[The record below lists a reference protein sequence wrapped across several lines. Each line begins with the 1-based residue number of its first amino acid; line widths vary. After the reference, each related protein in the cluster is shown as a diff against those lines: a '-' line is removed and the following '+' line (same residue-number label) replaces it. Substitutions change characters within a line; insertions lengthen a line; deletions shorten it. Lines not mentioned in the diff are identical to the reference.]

1 MRLLANPVFTRMAFS
16 LLAMLG
22 AFAMG
27 ILGIR
32 ALRHKL
38 VEEDSTSEG
47 LGSETDATFAYSA
60 VIQNLKQQKFEL
72 QNEHAIQKRR
82 AKTSEHITAAV
93 IANLPCGVLF
103 IGPNGLVKQ
112 ANAAARQLLGFASP
126 LGMSPDE
133 LFRNAT
139 AVPESGEST
148 QLADAVRASLRDRQ
162 RDKLQ
167 ASYENTS
174 GEHKELSL
182 TLIPLTV
189 PPDDASG
196 LACVIADETTAAR
209 LRHDDL
215 LRSEISSE
223 MALELRASLSIIRDC
238 ASRIASNDTQIATDL
253 ASDITAQTDRLD
265 KVVGSFL
272 AGDLAKKAMAARA

>member
-1 MRLLANPVFTRMAFS
+1 MGFALLVMV
-16 LLAMLG
+16 G
-22 AFAMG
+22 AFVIG
-27 ILGIR
+27 ILGLRAIR
-32 ALRHKL
+32 RRL
-38 VEEDSTSEG
+38 VGEDSLPES
-47 LGSETDATFAYSA
+47 LGSASDASFAYSA

-133 LFRNAT
+133 LFRET
-139 AVPESGEST
+139 SAVHESGEPAR
-148 QLADAVRASLRDRQ
+148 LADAIRNSLRDRQ
-162 RDKLQ
+162 RDKLE
-167 ASYENTS
+167 ASYEDAN
-174 GEHKELSL
+174 GEEKDLSI

-196 LACVIADETTAAR
+196 LACVIANETAVAQLRRDEM
-209 LRHDDL
+209 
-215 LRSEISSE
+215 LRSELSVE
-223 MALELRASLSIIRDC
+223 MALDLRTSLSTIRDC
-238 ASRIASNDTQIATDL
+238 AAKIGAVDNHSATGLANDIA
-253 ASDITAQTDRLD
+253 AQADRLD

-272 AGDLAKKAMAARA
+272 AGHSTTKAMAARA

>member
-1 MRLLANPVFTRMAFS
+1 MRLLANPVLMRVGFT
-16 LLAMLG
+16 LLVMLG
-22 AFAMG
+22 TFAMG

-47 LGSETDATFAYSA
+47 LGSENDATFAYSA

-133 LFRNAT
+133 LFRKT
-139 AVPESGEST
+139 MAVPESGEST
-148 QLADAVRASLRDRQ
+148 QLADAVKASLRDRQ
-162 RDKLQ
+162 RDSLQ
-167 ASYENTS
+167 ASYESTS
-174 GEHKELSL
+174 GDHKELSL

-209 LRHDDL
+209 LRRDEL
-215 LRSEISSE
+215 LQSELSAE
-223 MALELRASLSIIRDC
+223 MALELRTSLSIIRDC
-238 ASRIASNDTQIATDL
+238 ASRIASNDPQSAANLAYDIA
-253 ASDITAQTDRLD
+253 AQTDRLD
-265 KVVGSFL
+265 KVVGNFL
-272 AGDLAKKAMAARA
+272 AGYSAKKAMAARA